1 MTRIPRVLSLVFLVV
16 LVVPITNAQPFGAWL
31 SLPGYTNTAHARIP
45 ANAALNPTSAF
56 TFEAWVAIT
65 NSGSG
70 EDCHS
75 SSSSRPTTGRS

>member
-45 ANAALNPTSAF
+45 ANAALNPTSAAVLASAQAKC
-56 TFEAWVAIT
+56 E
-65 NSGSG
+65 SGISPSP
-70 EDCHS
+70 D
-75 SSSSRPTTGRS
+75 RL